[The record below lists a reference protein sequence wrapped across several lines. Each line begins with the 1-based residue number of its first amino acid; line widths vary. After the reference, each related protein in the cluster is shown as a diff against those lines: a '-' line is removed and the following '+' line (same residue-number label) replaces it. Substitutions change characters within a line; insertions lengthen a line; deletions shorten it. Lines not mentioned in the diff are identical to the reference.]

1 MSKTVKN
8 SFLKVEI
15 FVLYFFIFF
24 LVFASLI
31 HKGVRKSFLYL
42 DFGFFFI
49 VLKHFAFVTF
59 IMNKKKTKL
68 YHIKR
73 ENQQRFY
80 FLKVIYFP

>member
-31 HKGVRKSFLYL
+31 HQGVRKSFLYL

-59 IMNKKKTKL
+59 IMNKKKQNFIISKEK
-68 YHIKR
+68 INKG
-73 ENQQRFY
+73 FI
-80 FLKVIYFP
+80 F